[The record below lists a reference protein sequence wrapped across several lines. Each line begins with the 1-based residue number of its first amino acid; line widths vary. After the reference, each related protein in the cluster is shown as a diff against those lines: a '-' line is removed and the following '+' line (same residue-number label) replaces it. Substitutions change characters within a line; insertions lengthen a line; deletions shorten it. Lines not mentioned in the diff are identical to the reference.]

1 MIQTI
6 NLVYKWFAI
15 TIPRGSN
22 DKDVVAMLD
31 ELTVEAN
38 EESFVI
44 VLQHGGNDVVISVP
58 QKHFK
63 MDYDNR
69 RMLTLKITS
78 SNFDYTGN

>member
-1 MIQTI
+1 MTQTI

-38 EESFVI
+38 EESFVF